1 MKLQFTAAAQASA
14 NALAQEKANAK
25 ECDCPPVGCN
35 MSVWVSIDET
45 YTSPPGAKFTLHW
58 SGGDACSSFSQG
70 GTVRLYCSNV
80 SDNYSAHTTISGKS
94 GSWSS
99 TGFFSSGCDPS
110 NISGSWDPD

>member
-1 MKLQFTAAAQASA
+1 MK
-14 NALAQEKANAK
+14 
-25 ECDCPPVGCN
+25 CDCPPVECN

-45 YTSPPGAKFTLHW
+45 YTSPPGAKFTLYW
-58 SGGDACSSFSQG
+58 NGGDACSGFSQG